1 MELRQIVTNLVGVS
15 ILPDHATAQEV
26 INEAVEYATS
36 YKCSAADA
44 VRDVI
49 DEYHQGAAEA
59 ADSLRNGDWDYGR
72 E

>member
-1 MELRQIVTNLVGVS
+1 MRQIIASVVGDS
-15 ILPDHATAQEV
+15 ILPEHATAQEV
-26 INEAVEYATS
+26 IDEAVEYAAS
-36 YKCSAADA
+36 YQCSAEIA

-59 ADSLRNGDWDYGR
+59 ADALRNGDWDYGR